1 MKTNQWV
8 GGVPRGSP
16 HLLQWNCGTMGTG
29 SERPAG
35 QPQSDT
41 GVCNAATHTL
51 QILIAHKC
59 HSCVTMAAAAALLA
73 AAPGMVCSLLFYDGS
88 AKLAAAIWNS
98 GDITWYVYGR
108 SLVII
113 IKKNVWLYIK
123 SKMTDTSVCF
133 FTQRS
138 YFSLPKVLI
147 SLFSV
152 SLLNTNTFRSF

>member
-8 GGVPRGSP
+8 GGVPRGSA

-41 GVCNAATHTL
+41 GVCNTATHTL
-51 QILIAHKC
+51 QILIAHKH
-59 HSCVTMAAAAALLA
+59 HSCVTMAVAAALLA
-73 AAPGMVCSLLFYDGS
+73 AAPGMVWLLLFYDGS

-98 GDITWYVYGR
+98 GYITWYIYGR

-113 IKKNVWLYIK
+113 IKIVNCILKWLTPQFAL
-123 SKMTDTSVCF
+123 SCSVPI
-133 FTQRS
+133 
-138 YFSLPKVLI
+138 FSLPKLLI
-147 SLFSV
+147 SLFSIL
-152 SLLNTNTFRSF
+152 LLNTNTFWSF